1 MATMTP
7 AAPVTV
13 PMAVY
18 DSAVAYDAVAGYDA
32 ASAPIVATMTPA

>member
-1 MATMTP
+1 MDTMTP

-18 DSAVAYDAVAGYDA
+18 DSQVAHDAVAGYDA
-32 ASAPIVATMTPA
+32 ASAPVVATMTPA